1 MVSFECYSLEW
12 EEGIILF
19 LTFCRG
25 RSEKIAISW
34 YVRQYDT
41 EQFVHNGSCMMDG
54 FENDGFER
62 LLESK
67 NLKTVMN
74 SGKALSLRPENKVL
88 FETS

>member
-12 EEGIILF
+12 KEGIILF
-19 LTFCRG
+19 LTFCGG

-41 EQFVHNGSCMMDG
+41 EQFVHNVSCMMDG
-54 FENDGFER
+54 FENDGFEW
-62 LLESK
+62 LLEYK

-74 SGKALSLRPENKVL
+74 SGEALSLRLENKVL
-88 FETS
+88 SETF